1 MACGKLSL
9 WNMRTFKRVHSFSLE
24 ADVRTESL
32 AFSRDGRLML
42 AACSDGRARLFDSAS
57 RAEVRPPA
65 CSATS
70 ADLALCTPHGSLKDT
85 SAHARPTDAS
95 SATPGLCGSIGC
107 RLDELSIAAAVG
119 NETDGGCSSKVLP
132 TRLCAAGAI
141 LGSREGGR
149 GCLHIPGQGRQE
161 RDDTDL
167 CWHPAMVGHCPGE
180 GMAPKEENC
189 CITACM
195 KCLAQLL

>member
-70 ADLALCTPHGSLKDT
+70 ADLVQCASPHCWPEVHFHHEVPVPQAPAQAPVGCGRMSC
-85 SAHARPTDAS
+85 RPA
-95 SATPGLCGSIGC
+95 
-107 RLDELSIAAAVG
+107 ELSV
-119 NETDGGCSSKVLP
+119 T
-132 TRLCAAGAI
+132 AG
-141 LGSREGGR
+141 LG
-149 GCLHIPGQGRQE
+149 L
-161 RDDTDL
+161 
-167 CWHPAMVGHCPGE
+167 WAGE
-180 GMAPKEENC
+180 GAR
-189 CITACM
+189 
-195 KCLAQLL
+195 Q